1 MRGANNGLH
10 FNVIGWGLQTTVCTG
25 WDLYRKR
32 SSIKLTHSLPVHVH
46 RCLVALWLVP
56 HIFVCVFP
64 HGLVSHR
71 FSLGILGLLSGLEDE
86 WLRTSIHLGLIV
98 RTLLLSGVLLGL
110 IGSTP
115 LLRVTL
121 LGLIGCTLV
130 LSAITLLLGAAA
142 PGVLRQVVDLTLFTL
157 TYGFGLGLQQVDG
170 ATLRL

>member
-1 MRGANNGLH
+1 M
-10 FNVIGWGLQTTVCTG
+10 
-25 WDLYRKR
+25 
-32 SSIKLTHSLPVHVH
+32 
-46 RCLVALWLVP
+46 
-56 HIFVCVFP
+56 
-64 HGLVSHR
+64 
-71 FSLGILGLLSGLEDE
+71 
-86 WLRTSIHLGLIV
+86 
-98 RTLLLSGVLLGL
+98 SGVLLGL